1 MDLSAVSNPTGTSR
15 PTRMSGMNP
24 LASSNA
30 GSTLRDRAGFG
41 GAARN
46 TSLANEKLQPR
57 FNEILDR
64 FGDATLVPGD
74 ELGGNAVG
82 GDAMEF
88 RFHAVGERPDD
99 IRGDLSDSLEIDSN
113 SARPPRPI
121 DVSKVGE
128 TSELK
133 EKFTEFVGQTLFGS
147 MLASMRKTLG
157 KPAYMH
163 GGRTEEVFQQQLD
176 QVIVEDLTEAS
187 ADSIASP
194 MFDLF
199 KMQKRS

>member
-1 MDLSAVSNPTGTSR
+1 MDLRSVSNPTVTSR
-15 PTRMSGMNP
+15 MDPLDSSKVVPTVRDLSGFAGSARTTS
-24 LASSNA
+24 LSNA
-30 GSTLRDRAGFG
+30 KI
-41 GAARN
+41 
-46 TSLANEKLQPR
+46 EPR
-57 FNEILDR
+57 FNDMLER
-64 FGDATLVPGD
+64 FGDKPLDPTAGKTRFGELSERSDDVRSRFGD
-74 ELGGNAVG
+74 KLDIQTSRGVLQT
-82 GDAMEF
+82 GDAT
-88 RFHAVGERPDD
+88 GTP
-99 IRGDLSDSLEIDSN
+99 G
-113 SARPPRPI
+113 
-121 DVSKVGE
+121 

-187 ADSIASP
+187 ADSIATP

-199 KMQKRS
+199 SMQKRSS

>member
-1 MDLSAVSNPTGTSR
+1 MDLRSVSSPAVGSR
-15 PTRMSGMNP
+15 TDQID
-24 LASSNA
+24 SSK
-30 GSTLRDRAGFG
+30 SVPTLRGVAGFG
-41 GAARN
+41 GAAR
-46 TSLANEKLQPR
+46 TVSLSNAKIQPR
-57 FNEILDR
+57 FSEMLDR
-64 FGDATLVPGD
+64 FSDTPLGATDKEPRFGQMSEYSEDSKASSGDILALDSSGESRLQSKDSVRQDAT
-74 ELGGNAVG
+74 
-82 GDAMEF
+82 
-88 RFHAVGERPDD
+88 
-99 IRGDLSDSLEIDSN
+99 
-113 SARPPRPI
+113 
-121 DVSKVGE
+121 
-128 TSELK
+128 SEVE

-147 MLASMRKTLG
+147 MLASMRKTLS

>member
-1 MDLSAVSNPTGTSR
+1 MDLRSVSNPTVASRIDQVDSSKAAPNLPDVAGFAGSVRTTS
-15 PTRMSGMNP
+15 
-24 LASSNA
+24 LSNA
-30 GSTLRDRAGFG
+30 
-41 GAARN
+41 
-46 TSLANEKLQPR
+46 KIQPR
-57 FNEILDR
+57 FNELLER
-64 FGDATLVPGD
+64 FGDTPLASGATEPRFGELTERSDDLGTRFGD
-74 ELGGNAVG
+74 RL
-82 GDAMEF
+82 
-88 RFHAVGERPDD
+88 
-99 IRGDLSDSLEIDSN
+99 DLNSNGASRSQGKGSL
-113 SARPPRPI
+113 RQ
-121 DVSKVGE
+121 GE
-128 TSELK
+128 TSELE

-147 MLASMRKTLG
+147 MLASMRKTLS

>member
-1 MDLSAVSNPTGTSR
+1 MDLRSVSNPTVASR
-15 PTRMSGMNP
+15 VDQLG
-24 LASSNA
+24 SSKAAPNLRDVAEFA
-30 GSTLRDRAGFG
+30 GS
-41 GAARN
+41 AR
-46 TSLANEKLQPR
+46 TVSLSSAKIQPR
-57 FNEILDR
+57 FDEMLQRFADTPLGSGTTEPRFGELVERSGDLGSR
-64 FGDATLVPGD
+64 FGDSLD
-74 ELGGNAVG
+74 IESN
-82 GDAMEF
+82 
-88 RFHAVGERPDD
+88 RSSRPQ
-99 IRGDLSDSLEIDSN
+99 GLESM
-113 SARPPRPI
+113 RQ
-121 DVSKVGE
+121 GE
-128 TSELK
+128 TSELE

>member
-1 MDLSAVSNPTGTSR
+1 MDLRSVSSPTVESGVDKIDASQAVPNLRDASAF
-15 PTRMSGMNP
+15 
-24 LASSNA
+24 A
-30 GSTLRDRAGFG
+30 GSTRTA
-41 GAARN
+41 
-46 TSLANEKLQPR
+46 SLSSAKIQPR
-57 FNEILDR
+57 FSEMLDR
-64 FGDATLVPGD
+64 FAGAPLGPSAKEQSAGVLGENSREREDRFRDRLDLNSNG
-74 ELGGNAVG
+74 ELRSQGNG
-82 GDAMEF
+82 
-88 RFHAVGERPDD
+88 
-99 IRGDLSDSLEIDSN
+99 SLIE
-113 SARPPRPI
+113 
-121 DVSKVGE
+121 GE

-133 EKFTEFVGQTLFGS
+133 KKFTEFVGQTLFGS

>member
-1 MDLSAVSNPTGTSR
+1 
-15 PTRMSGMNP
+15 MSEYSEDSK
-24 LASSNA
+24 ASS
-30 GSTLRDRAGFG
+30 RDI
-41 GAARN
+41 
-46 TSLANEKLQPR
+46 LALDSSGESRLQSKDSVR
-57 FNEILDR
+57 Q
-64 FGDATLVPGD
+64 DAT
-74 ELGGNAVG
+74 
-82 GDAMEF
+82 
-88 RFHAVGERPDD
+88 
-99 IRGDLSDSLEIDSN
+99 
-113 SARPPRPI
+113 
-121 DVSKVGE
+121 
-128 TSELK
+128 SEVE

-147 MLASMRKTLG
+147 MLASMRKTLS